1 MKKVFS
7 FTQRVLNGTVT
18 IKIATALFSTREL
31 AENTLADVKASN
43 SKRDLHGLRVIYDEI
58 KETDIY
64 ETKEEIPFYQSKED

>member
-18 IKIATALFSTREL
+18 IKIATVLFSTREL
-31 AENTLADVKASN
+31 AENTLADVKSSN